1 MFSVE
6 QSAVPFQELHK
17 KSASERKLSLM
28 AEERGQLPRPSSEDR
43 KLVCAVSLQNITLCL
58 CLILL

>member
-28 AEERGQLPRPSSEDR
+28 SRGERG
-43 KLVCAVSLQNITLCL
+43 ITKA
-58 CLILL
+58 IIRRQPFHFI